1 MTMSTMLTDD
11 EDLEQS
17 SLVAPEEP
25 KQRDDKK
32 LLLALAAL
40 FLLGERR
47 LHGGL
52 RSIVKNESLALLGE
66 FTISKNRGAPSAY
79 AEAERMQA
87 IDSRGRAVGAAVSSA
102 VYGSKQAT
110 RVAVQLFF
118 KTNKLDRSTPSAAEV
133 RKAKVKD
140 RMASD
145 AAGRSV
151 QDAFVRTHIT
161 AVERASQRAIVEA
174 RSAITPKV
182 QTVAVQEH
190 ATAFNDAIVILFQ
203 NHPDYD
209 LIWQAVLDK
218 RTCGACAQRD
228 GQIYTRDLKP
238 PPLHISCRCML
249 SPSFKRR

>member
-17 SLVAPEEP
+17 SIVAPEEP
-25 KQRDDKK
+25 KKSDDKK
-32 LLLALAAL
+32 ILLGLAAL

-52 RSIVKNESLALLGE
+52 RSIVKNESLALIGE

-87 IDSRGRAVGAAVSSA
+87 IDSRGRAVGAEVAAA
-102 VYGSKQAT
+102 VYRFKQAT
-110 RVAVQLFF
+110 RAAVQSFF
-118 KTNKLDRSTPSAAEV
+118 QKNKMGQSTSSAADV
-133 RKAKVKD
+133 RKAQVKD
-140 RMASD
+140 RIASD

-151 QDAFVRTHIT
+151 QDTFVRTHMT
-161 AVERASQRAIVEA
+161 TVERASQRAVVEA

-182 QTVAVQEH
+182 QAVAVQEH
-190 ATAFNDAIVILFQ
+190 ATAFNDAIVIRFQ
-203 NHPDYD
+203 NNPDYD

-228 GQIYTRDLKP
+228 GQIYTRDMSP
-238 PPLHISCRCML
+238 PPLHFNCRCML
-249 SPSFKRR
+249 SPSSKRR